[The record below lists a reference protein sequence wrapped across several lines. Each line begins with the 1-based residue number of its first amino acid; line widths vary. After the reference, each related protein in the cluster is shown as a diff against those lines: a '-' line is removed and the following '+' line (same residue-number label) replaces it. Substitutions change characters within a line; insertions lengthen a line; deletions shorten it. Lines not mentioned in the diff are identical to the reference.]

1 MIPQFSRAFLTQML
15 VSPLE
20 RVIYE
25 AAFALE
31 SLSSIEEG
39 ST

>member
-1 MIPQFSRAFLTQML
+1 MQML
-15 VSPLE
+15 SSPLE

-31 SLSSIEEG
+31 SLACIDEG